1 MYVTFFALVLM
12 FSIFVYSLWDTDTV
26 TPPPSPRVLCGD
38 ETCTPYPVVVHDV
51 QTNICTWQPWSECVI
66 PQDSCIGRRVRYS
79 RCHDLSNSQTTEEIR
94 DLDVFVKQE
103 QSCTCAP
110 LDCELGTWSTWEP
123 CSVSCGT
130 GTTQR
135 TRQVLSEPQH
145 NGIVDGKSCEDVSN
159 PLDGSYEVAHGV
171 HVQTQNCDVRA
182 GCVGNEQP
190 CDFGTEVPGQWW
202 YNEEHELRYRELP
215 YSGNCTLT
223 NIQDKYGHTNDEGV
237 RILYQRHGGSFLQ
250 LEDCVDHVSTQD
262 SDSDVCP
269 QPIDGQCQLETER
282 DVFANKRY
290 LKWDFEPWYI
300 DPNTPQSESRML
312 TKQVR
317 ILNHTELTDAELEN
331 CINVARGADGH
342 TDDYLTY
349 TLKDSEFV
357 EKQTNEFGAELYSP
371 FGTSECKI
379 ASMLNCCIQ
388 PISYTDFCNRSQDS
402 FYSLDNREY
411 CEPYSPHC
419 HGVTV
424 L

>member
-1 MYVTFFALVLM
+1 MYVAFFALVLM
-12 FSIFVYSLWDTDTV
+12 ISIFVYSLWDTNTDT
-26 TPPPSPRVLCGD
+26 PQVLCVD

-51 QTNICTWQPWSECVI
+51 QTNVCTWQPWSECVI
-66 PQDSCIGRRVRYS
+66 PQDSCLGSRVRYS
-79 RCHDLSNSQTTEEIR
+79 SCHDLSNTQTTEEIR

-159 PLDGSYEVAHGV
+159 PLDGSYEVSHGV

-190 CDFGTEVPGQWW
+190 CDFGTEMPGQWW

-237 RILYQRHGGSFLQ
+237 RILYQQHGGSFLQ
-250 LEDCVDHVSTQD
+250 LEDCVDHVSTP
-262 SDSDVCP
+262 DSDVCP

-290 LKWDFEPWYI
+290 LKWDFEPWYV
-300 DPNTPQSESRML
+300 DPYTPQDSPRL
-312 TKQVR
+312 YTKQVR
-317 ILNHTELTDAELEN
+317 ILNSEELDNLHE
-331 CINVARGADGH
+331 CIDVARVADGH
-342 TDDYLTY
+342 VEDLWYPITY
-349 TLKDSEFV
+349 TIKDLEDGAVVQKETNSQYGA
-357 EKQTNEFGAELYSP
+357 KQYSP
-371 FGTSECKI
+371 FTTVECRRDTR
-379 ASMLNCCIQ
+379 LTCCIQ
-388 PISYTDFCNRSQDS
+388 PIYYTDFCNRSQDS